1 MGLILYFL
9 QRDWI
14 AFVKFNL
21 FFDAHTAL
29 EDALYDVVV
38 DWLIFVIVG
47 IVAHLWAD
55 ISEVKIWILIRGK
68 PLSLLL
74 LVLIYE

>member
-38 DWLIFVIVG
+38 DWLIFVIVS
-47 IVAHLWAD
+47 IVAHFWAD
-55 ISEVKIWILIRGK
+55 ISEVEIWILIRGK